1 MSNDAPDACA
11 MQCSLRLSDYQ
22 IVHMACLWIKF
33 SLRYYPIGH
42 YNPLRMSQEDV
53 IERSNRYF
61 YGVLPTLIS
70 IVVFSFPIPM
80 EFLAWR
86 II

>member
-1 MSNDAPDACA
+1 MLDACA

-42 YNPLRMSQEDV
+42 YNPLRMSQQDV
-53 IERSNRYF
+53 RDRTIEPLLLWSSTYPYF
-61 YGVLPTLIS
+61 YCGFQFSNSYGVSSMAHHLT
-70 IVVFSFPIPM
+70 
-80 EFLAWR
+80 
-86 II
+86 